1 MVVLGAMVAQSLS
14 LSYTYNYNT
23 AGGFP
28 TTEGQYYASGVNI
41 VAFVSSSTLA
51 NTQMTQL
58 LEVNGPNPFW

>member
-1 MVVLGAMVAQSLS
+1 MVAQSLS

-23 AGGFP
+23 AGGIP
-28 TTEGQYYASGVNI
+28 TTEDQYYASGVNI